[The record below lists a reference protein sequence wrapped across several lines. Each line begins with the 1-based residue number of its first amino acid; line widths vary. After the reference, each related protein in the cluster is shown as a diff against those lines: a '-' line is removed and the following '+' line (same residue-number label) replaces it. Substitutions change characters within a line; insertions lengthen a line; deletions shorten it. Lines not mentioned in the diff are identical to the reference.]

1 MINTGPSA
9 GMPFKGSMYGGQ
21 SGPRPSYGGQDL
33 ATPGVAGMRRKS
45 MTPTPKPPMPQQMNK
60 MGPVRPPM
68 GMGMGMSGMRP
79 PITPSPVGGGQMNGG
94 GINTAPTNLGN
105 DMMMM
110 GSQPMMNGIAGPSR
124 GPIMGPGGQSTGIF
138 GQYGQ
143 SPNRRY

>member
-9 GMPFKGSMYGGQ
+9 GMPFMGSMYGGQ
-21 SGPRPSYGGQDL
+21 TFQRPSYGGQPTL
-33 ATPGVAGMRRKS
+33 SAGIAGGKR
-45 MTPTPKPPMPQQMNK
+45 PKPPAQQMNK

-68 GMGMGMSGMRP
+68 NSMSMGMSGMRP
-79 PITPSPVGGGQMNGG
+79 PLNPSPVGGGQMNGGQMNGG

-105 DMMMM
+105 DMMTPPPM
-110 GSQPMMNGIAGPSR
+110 PMMNGIAGPSR